1 MNNIL
6 HPFQTP
12 IYQSYIE
19 EDSFTKIKND
29 VLFYIDKNSKVFK
42 DGWNSNTKTNINE
55 KNNPFKNKSLEKL
68 IQYHTESYYK
78 KWGFKNTKLNLNG
91 YWINIAGKN
100 SFQES
105 HNHITISPYTNLF
118 SGVLYISTPINC
130 GDFCLE
136 SPNTLASSL
145 LPPNDIMPQLTCI
158 KPEEKMLLLFPS
170 WLGHFVKHNNS
181 NKSRISLSW
190 NIHYKSLN

>member
-1 MNNIL
+1 MSNIL
-6 HPFQTP
+6 QPFQLP

-19 EDSFTKIKND
+19 EDTFTKIKND
-29 VLFYIDKNSKVFK
+29 VSFYIEKNQKVFK

-55 KNNPFKNKSLEKL
+55 KNILFKSKTLEKIL
-68 IQYHTESYYK
+68 EYNSIKYSK
-78 KWGFKNTKLNLNG
+78 KWGFKNIQLGLNS
-91 YWINIAGKN
+91 YWINVAKKS

-105 HNHITISPYTNLF
+105 HNHVETSPFTNVF
-118 SGVLYISTPINC
+118 SGILYISTPTDC
-130 GDFCLE
+130 GDLCLE

-145 LPPNDIMPQLTCI
+145 LPPNNILPQLTCI
-158 KPEEKMLLLFPS
+158 KPKERMLLLFPS